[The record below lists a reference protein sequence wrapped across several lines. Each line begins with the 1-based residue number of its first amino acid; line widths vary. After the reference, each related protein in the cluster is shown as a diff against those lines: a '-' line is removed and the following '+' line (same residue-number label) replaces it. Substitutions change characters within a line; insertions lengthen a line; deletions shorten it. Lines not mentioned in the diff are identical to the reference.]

1 MDVFGTGIPDA
12 NMRQHQES
20 TVDIHMKDKPFV
32 HLSAPPLRLILDFQY
47 ILFLFTAQEKEEAH
61 WTNPRGFP
69 RKKKGKQSY

>member
-1 MDVFGTGIPDA
+1 
-12 NMRQHQES
+12 
-20 TVDIHMKDKPFV
+20 MKDKPFV